1 MNQPR
6 VKRKR
11 NEPPDEEAPKRPRY
25 YDAAVAGEIIL
36 DDQVRCHKCDL
47 AESKCESKC
56 DKCPDCSIYDNLI
69 THKCEES
76 LCLCMI
82 CNKLITSKSRRCTSC
97 LFGHGSTDDNAEEVK
112 DEIVKVSKITYENDE
127 KSAYHI
133 AIQLSKE
140 DSQLLPQDYLAFYGE
155 YLTPLLNGY
164 LNTDAPGPVKVSC
177 RMIVKL
183 QRLMP
188 DDTHDYVYSNL
199 KTDSY
204 YVNPLDG
211 GIDKD
216 AWFYFLKTINKKF
229 NVNAH
234 AG

>member
-1 MNQPR
+1 MHVLPTR
-6 VKRKR
+6 TWV
-11 NEPPDEEAPKRPRY
+11 Y
-25 YDAAVAGEIIL
+25 
-36 DDQVRCHKCDL
+36 
-47 AESKCESKC
+47 
-56 DKCPDCSIYDNLI
+56 
-69 THKCEES
+69 
-76 LCLCMI
+76 
-82 CNKLITSKSRRCTSC
+82 RR
-97 LFGHGSTDDNAEEVK
+97 LYRGSE
-112 DEIVKVSKITYENDE
+112 KVSKITYENDE

-199 KTDSY
+199 KTEAY
-204 YVNPLDG
+204 YLNPLDG
-211 GIDKD
+211 RINND
-216 AWFYFLKTINKKF
+216 AWFWPKT
-229 NVNAH
+229 
-234 AG
+234 